1 MVEVGGRAGGA
12 PPSAAGLR
20 VNRGADTTTAQGW
33 PSTST
38 YRVGDQLISA
48 PERLLGSVTEGQID
62 TLPDRSVGAHGQGPD
77 RAGYVRLVVGH
88 RLGSRG
94 RWRLLVSSGCGGLVR
109 WPAAV

>member
-48 PERLLGSVTEGQID
+48 PERFLGSVTEGQID
-62 TLPDRSVGAHGQGPD
+62 TLPQIAFWTVWWSTPK
-77 RAGYVRLVVGH
+77 
-88 RLGSRG
+88 
-94 RWRLLVSSGCGGLVR
+94 
-109 WPAAV
+109 

>member
-48 PERLLGSVTEGQID
+48 PERFLGSVTEGQID
-62 TLPDRSVGAHGQGPD
+62 TLPVSAVTQLRSAPPPASVAVIGDLDLEAVD
-77 RAGYVRLVVGH
+77 I
-88 RLGSRG
+88 
-94 RWRLLVSSGCGGLVR
+94 WRLSQQRNL
-109 WPAAV
+109 

>member
-20 VNRGADTTTAQGW
+20 VNRGADTTTAQAW

-48 PERLLGSVTEGQID
+48 PERFLGSVTEGQID
-62 TLPDRSVGAHGQGPD
+62 TLPEFGCCEPNPCRYGDGSMPVPTNCGSSRVG
-77 RAGYVRLVVGH
+77 
-88 RLGSRG
+88 
-94 RWRLLVSSGCGGLVR
+94 
-109 WPAAV
+109 